1 MVVFLQRQTTFSL
14 VTTWTEV
21 NSPWKPSASC
31 WLTRS
36 NTQRTFSCSG
46 ATTSVLPSTVST
58 DSTMSVSRYQL
69 FIHTHTHTHIYS
81 KCNNVCLCHPPGKR
95 RFNIKLWKT
104 FTDCFNCLPI
114 AAIIDEKIFCCHGG
128 ETAAVN
134 NTSSPCPQ
142 CHVLVQNNT
151 IKTRQLTIKRSAII

>member
-1 MVVFLQRQTTFSL
+1 MVAFLQRRTTFSW

-21 NSPWKPSASC
+21 NSPWKPSACC
-31 WLTRS
+31 WPTRS

-69 FIHTHTHTHIYS
+69 FLHIYTYINTP
-81 KCNNVCLCHPPGKR
+81 KGHIYTKYNNVCLFASPGKR

-128 ETAAVN
+128 ETATASN
-134 NTSSPCPQ
+134 SSPLSLSPM
-142 CHVLVQNNT
+142 
-151 IKTRQLTIKRSAII
+151 